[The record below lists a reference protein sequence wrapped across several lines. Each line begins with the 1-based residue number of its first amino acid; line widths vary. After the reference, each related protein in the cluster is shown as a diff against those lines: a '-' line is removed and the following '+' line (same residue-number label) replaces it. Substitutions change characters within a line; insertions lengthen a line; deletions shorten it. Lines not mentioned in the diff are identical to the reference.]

1 MCTTPYRSTPLCLL
15 ALLDVGLLVISVSIE
30 PTKRSCRCVYVT
42 LGGEGVNR
50 TGETQT
56 WPYGM
61 LSTQQQKQQKRQRQ
75 RQQLWTPKNLF
86 LLLVF
91 HLKDERYGLGQ
102 NTLHSPRHTAR
113 STLAC
118 QPECISA
125 YAVLSSTMDHS
136 QHLTLHRKR
145 KSIARRRICLGHIN
159 LEDPRSRTLLITVP
173 AHHFQSGL
181 GATFSLLS
189 LAVTPSLDGSSWQ
202 SAQQMS
208 QQRGFHPTLRLCLL
222 QQSCRGIISYLFAP
236 NIPLRGH
243 E

>member
-1 MCTTPYRSTPLCLL
+1 MPARL
-15 ALLDVGLLVISVSIE
+15 VGCRLSGHISIHRANKAQLSLRICN
-30 PTKRSCRCVYVT
+30 TRG
-42 LGGEGVNR
+42 GGEGVNR

-75 RQQLWTPKNLF
+75 RQRQQLWTPKNLF

-91 HLKDERYGLGQ
+91 HQKDKRYGLGQ

>member
-15 ALLDVGLLVISVSIE
+15 ALLGVGLLVISLSIE

-56 WPYGM
+56 GPYGM

-91 HLKDERYGLGQ
+91 HLKNKRYGLGQ

>member
-15 ALLDVGLLVISVSIE
+15 ALLGVGLLVISLSIE

-42 LGGEGVNR
+42 LGGGG
-50 TGETQT
+50 GENHLYRGN
-56 WPYGM
+56 P
-61 LSTQQQKQQKRQRQ
+61 
-75 RQQLWTPKNLF
+75 NLAIWDALDATAEAAVAAAAAALDAQEPISAVGSPF
-86 LLLVF
+86 
-91 HLKDERYGLGQ
+91 KRYGLGQ